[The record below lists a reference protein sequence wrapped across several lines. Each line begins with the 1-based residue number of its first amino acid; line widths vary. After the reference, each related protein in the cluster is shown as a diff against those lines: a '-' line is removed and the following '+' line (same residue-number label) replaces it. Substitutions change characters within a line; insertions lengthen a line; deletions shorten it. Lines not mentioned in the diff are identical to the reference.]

1 MTVTKTIEL
10 QLLAVIDLLDI
21 YTSFVNIH
29 PLKDNLMNHLKG
41 KCNMGEAKSEQ
52 SLETK
57 HTHKH
62 THTQT
67 HTHTNTHTHRDN
79 TNTHTN
85 THTHRDNTNAQ
96 TTHTVRKRE
105 RTMST
110 KRSHSAESLM
120 GKNED
125 IRRKWLT

>member
-10 QLLAVIDLLDI
+10 QLLAVIDLLHI

-57 HTHKH
+57 HKH

-67 HTHTNTHTHRDN
+67 HTH
-79 TNTHTN
+79 